1 MGGTKDYTVDDI
13 NAVMQMCYYRGGNPS
28 KLWMSPKNKKRFSSL
43 VTSLATTNRKSGDKK
58 MNIVADTLETDFGMV
73 TAQPHLWYP
82 NNRIDAMD
90 EEYFALKWFDRTHE
104 VANLAK
110 RVTIPS
116 LSLKG
121 LLV

>member
-1 MGGTKDYTVDDI
+1 M
-13 NAVMQMCYYRGGNPS
+13 
-28 KLWMSPKNKKRFSSL
+28 
-43 VTSLATTNRKSGDKK
+43 
-58 MNIVADTLETDFGMV
+58 ETDFGMV

-110 RVTIPS
+110 KGNYSEFVIEGS
-116 LSLKG
+116 IGLKG
-121 LLV
+121 TQPHASGSILNIKY